1 MRRTILFATL
11 LSMAILAAGCGGETS
26 APAGSSNTPANV
38 TGAGGHST
46 TTTTGE
52 SAGTGPQ
59 STGIGGTSDNPN
71 SNAGVVNGNTYTVP
85 PGFNKNGDRGA
96 TTSSN
101 TRP

>member
-1 MRRTILFATL
+1 MRRFLLLPTL
-11 LSMAILAAGCGGETS
+11 LAFALLAVSCGGETT

-52 SAGTGPQ
+52 SAGTGPK
-59 STGIGGTSDNPN
+59 STGIGGTSDSANT
-71 SNAGVVNGNTYTVP
+71 GVVNSNTYTVP

-96 TTSSN
+96 TTSN